1 MYPPQQFQQAY
12 PQQQQQYSQQYSQQ
26 GQNDSAASEPTMDYY
41 EWQRQQQE
49 AEEKARAE
57 AKKQEAIRW
66 MAARFPSVDE
76 KLREKFLVA
85 RKYEAVE
92 ASQMLEA
99 SLRWRRAY
107 GCPVDPVPIAHQL
120 ALGTIFMA
128 GRDYDG
134 HPIVYHIGGGLPG
147 TATEAQVALA
157 ARAAVFWME
166 RATRYSPDGKVTVVV
181 IRDAAFPGKPQPRG
195 LGSLR
200 YPRHLAKI
208 LEANFP
214 ESLAKAV
221 IYPGDGWFS
230 TIWRVAS
237 RFVDAETR
245 NKIHLVG
252 NKRDLLKY
260 VPHDQLLAFLGGA
273 NFYRFDVNSII
284 PNFPQTRYLPGPPGS
299 QPPPQ
304 QTPSPPRLP
313 QQPAPWGGGPHQQQP
328 APSWGGGPHQQQPG
342 PSWGGGPHQQQP
354 GPWGSPPPPPP
365 PRKTVHTSEALQH
378 KNENSTPLNSSN
390 RPKSSVLARAAMF
403 EKRSSTTNNNVSS
416 SRSKDAQSEI
426 GQSGSLQDRK
436 SAFENSLSS
445 STNLSQGRA
454 EINKRTGSL
463 RHLSAKF
470 EASPQSQKSE
480 QMTMARKEIAQLG
493 SLQARIQKLQSS
505 KTQIP
510 LFSNGDMK
518 NTCDDVATTTN
529 SIARQEIA
537 QLHHE
542 QDRNENFE
550 NSRNTI
556 AHLFQ
561 NGPARAPRT
570 SKTLD
575 DGSSTCSRGPIH
587 QIGQPISGRGQK
599 ARGLGLGRTMPAS
612 RNKPQKV
619 KTIKFVV
626 IGSPGHGK
634 STCLNEIAQEDYFE
648 MSAGGKSCT
657 QAGGVWDKKNR
668 SEIIVCDDEV
678 EYHLTLIDTPGFPD
692 PDASKAAHYYDY
704 LVKKCSEPINGVL
717 FVMKPERII
726 PDVLKRY
733 KILMQQFVYLCVP
746 MVVLVNGYFTRSR
759 LDDDESFAIRKK
771 NDIKDMRQTATRI
784 LAATG
789 LHPREIF
796 ISWCLDDIADFGPD
810 IAHAFSIDGAASSNL
825 KTISQIQDEVKRCR
839 DSIYAA
845 EAERNRY
852 NVQIGR
858 IASDIESLYKTLDKY
873 EAVKDS
879 GIGYIPIIGWG
890 ISKYSAIK
898 AAEKNARIHELE
910 ASKKTP

>member
-1 MYPPQQFQQAY
+1 MLKGEEEENWSFLSLKNELKVSGDNVPYNVQFEMAFENLFGVDLDEVPEEQKNSLYKKLDVDGDGTIDEGEWNDFIEAFRSSKFQGMEQFLELVHIIIRDEIQKANIAEENKIAADLWTPDELLADGQDVPADKFLQSICSTYNLHQTQPQILQAFLKALDENGDG
-12 PQQQQQYSQQYSQQ
+12 SIE
-26 GQNDSAASEPTMDYY
+26 AI
-41 EWQRQQQE
+41 EWFSFKQRQQE
-49 AEEKARAE
+49 SPFST
-57 AKKQEAIRW
+57 
-66 MAARFPSVDE
+66 M
-76 KLREKFLVA
+76 RE
-85 RKYEAVE
+85 YII
-92 ASQMLEA
+92 S
-99 SLRWRRAY
+99 
-107 GCPVDPVPIAHQL
+107 I
-120 ALGTIFMA
+120 GTI
-128 GRDYDG
+128 D
-134 HPIVYHIGGGLPG
+134 
-147 TATEAQVALA
+147 TAT
-157 ARAAVFWME
+157 
-166 RATRYSPDGKVTVVV
+166 TV
-181 IRDAAFPGKPQPRG
+181 
-195 LGSLR
+195 
-200 YPRHLAKI
+200 
-208 LEANFP
+208 EN
-214 ESLAKAV
+214 
-221 IYPGDGWFS
+221 
-230 TIWRVAS
+230 
-237 RFVDAETR
+237 R
-245 NKIHLVG
+245 NHG
-252 NKRDLLKY
+252 NDDLQA
-260 VPHDQLLAFLGGA
+260 PSSSS
-273 NFYRFDVNSII
+273 SII
-284 PNFPQTRYLPGPPGS
+284 SPLPN
-299 QPPPQ
+299 
-304 QTPSPPRLP
+304 
-313 QQPAPWGGGPHQQQP
+313 
-328 APSWGGGPHQQQPG
+328 
-342 PSWGGGPHQQQP
+342 
-354 GPWGSPPPPPP
+354 
-365 PRKTVHTSEALQH
+365 
-378 KNENSTPLNSSN
+378 
-390 RPKSSVLARAAMF
+390 
-403 EKRSSTTNNNVSS
+403 
-416 SRSKDAQSEI
+416 
-426 GQSGSLQDRK
+426 
-436 SAFENSLSS
+436 
-445 STNLSQGRA
+445 
-454 EINKRTGSL
+454 
-463 RHLSAKF
+463 AKF

-518 NTCDDVATTTN
+518 NTCDYVATTRN

-570 SKTLD
+570 SKTFD

-771 NDIKDMRQTATRI
+771 NDIKEMRQTATRI

-910 ASKKTP
+910 ASKKLLEFQRDSGTDEDALRREQQQQENTLNELLNYLKQPLIE

>member
-1 MYPPQQFQQAY
+1 MLKGEEEENWSFLSLKNELKVSGDNVPYNVQFEMAFENLFGVDLDEVPKEQKNSLYKKLDVDGDGTIDEGEWNDFIEAFRSSKFQGMEQFLELVHIIIRDEIQKANIAEEKKIAADLWTPDELIADGQDVPADKFLQSICSTYNLHQTQPQILQAFLKALDENGDG
-12 PQQQQQYSQQYSQQ
+12 SIE
-26 GQNDSAASEPTMDYY
+26 AI
-41 EWQRQQQE
+41 EWFSFKQRQQESPFSTMREYIISIGTIDTATTVENRNHGNDDLQ
-49 AEEKARAE
+49 A
-57 AKKQEAIRW
+57 
-66 MAARFPSVDE
+66 PSSSSSITSPLPKDE
-76 KLREKFLVA
+76 K
-85 RKYEAVE
+85 
-92 ASQMLEA
+92 
-99 SLRWRRAY
+99 
-107 GCPVDPVPIAHQL
+107 
-120 ALGTIFMA
+120 
-128 GRDYDG
+128 
-134 HPIVYHIGGGLPG
+134 
-147 TATEAQVALA
+147 
-157 ARAAVFWME
+157 
-166 RATRYSPDGKVTVVV
+166 
-181 IRDAAFPGKPQPRG
+181 
-195 LGSLR
+195 
-200 YPRHLAKI
+200 
-208 LEANFP
+208 
-214 ESLAKAV
+214 
-221 IYPGDGWFS
+221 
-230 TIWRVAS
+230 
-237 RFVDAETR
+237 
-245 NKIHLVG
+245 
-252 NKRDLLKY
+252 
-260 VPHDQLLAFLGGA
+260 
-273 NFYRFDVNSII
+273 NSIK
-284 PNFPQTRYLPGPPGS
+284 NMNTKR
-299 QPPPQ
+299 
-304 QTPSPPRLP
+304 
-313 QQPAPWGGGPHQQQP
+313 
-328 APSWGGGPHQQQPG
+328 
-342 PSWGGGPHQQQP
+342 
-354 GPWGSPPPPPP
+354 SPPPPPP

-505 KTQIP
+505 KTHIP

-550 NSRNTI
+550 KSRNNI

-570 SKTLD
+570 SKTFD

-910 ASKKTP
+910 ASKKLLEFQRDSGTDEDALRREQQQQENTLNELLNYLKQPLIE